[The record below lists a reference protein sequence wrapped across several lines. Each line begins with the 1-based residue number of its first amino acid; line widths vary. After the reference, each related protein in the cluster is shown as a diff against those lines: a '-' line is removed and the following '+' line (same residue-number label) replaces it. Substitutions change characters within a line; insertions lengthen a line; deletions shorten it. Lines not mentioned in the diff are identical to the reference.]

1 LAIKERSWTQLK
13 EKEHSGNLKG
23 VEHSEKLEESFK
35 SYSSSTSAIPLKLK
49 RASALTVELYFRV
62 FLDY

>member
-13 EKEHSGNLKG
+13 KEHSGNLKG

-35 SYSSSTSAIPLKLK
+35 S
-49 RASALTVELYFRV
+49 
-62 FLDY
+62 